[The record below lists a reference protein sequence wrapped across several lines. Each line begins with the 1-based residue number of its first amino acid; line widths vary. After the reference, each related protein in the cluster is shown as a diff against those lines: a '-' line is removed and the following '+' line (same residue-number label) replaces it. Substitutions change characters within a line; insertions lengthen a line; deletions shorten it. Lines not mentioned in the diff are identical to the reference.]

1 MLISCKPSC
10 RSYPTPTGKSSGSR
24 CRHVYVHVDVPGNED
39 ADRLSKVGRMSQPL
53 FPTKAT
59 PALQVITTPAT
70 PKVKRAK
77 NEPLPKAPHTPLL
90 PKILDFLFF
99 AISSPELS
107 LVPCESMHELWNAL
121 GMQPMP
127 RSPRDSVHSDCSW
140 STNCSCELVP
150 NACNP
155 SRSQHR

>member
-1 MLISCKPSC
+1 MK
-10 RSYPTPTGKSSGSR
+10 RG
-24 CRHVYVHVDVPGNED
+24 H
-39 ADRLSKVGRMSQPL
+39 PL

-59 PALQVITTPAT
+59 PALQVITTCAT

-77 NEPLPKAPHTPLL
+77 HEPLLESRHTPLL
-90 PKILDFLFF
+90 PKILDFSFF
-99 AISSPELS
+99 AILSPEPS
-107 LVPCESMHELWNAL
+107 LVPCDSMHELWNAL

-127 RSPRDSVHSDCSW
+127 RSPRDSVHSDCSY

-150 NACNP
+150 NTCNP